1 MKFLITIFFI
11 FVLNISHVLSDNLYD
26 ALKITYKNNK
36 ELNAERENVNIA
48 EQDLKISKGNYLPSG
63 TITGSKSQ
71 QDTNKLTN
79 QSGGDAAI
87 NDVDP
92 LNTTIKLEQTLID
105 FGRNA
110 ELKKSKLGLNLSK
123 EKLKK
128 TEQEIFYKAIEAYSN
143 LIASTERVK
152 INERNLNLLT
162 RQVENDKTRLEIG
175 QITLSDLSQ
184 SESSLAGAEAKNI
197 KAINDLTTSKLNYEN
212 VIGKINNVDNLNKT
226 LNPISPL
233 PKSLSEA
240 IEISNNNNP
249 DIIIARIEYEQSE
262 KDIKISKADLA
273 PTATL
278 SVERSNT
285 EDFSSTIDEKEQD
298 TIKATITWPFFS
310 GGKNLANVNKNQSEK
325 IRKRLL
331 LDNTIKSSETNVA
344 SAWSN
349 YQSSESILT
358 SIRAQVNA
366 AEIANEGI
374 TEEYQRGSR
383 STLDF
388 IQSTAILLDARIS
401 LANSERDFILAQYNL
416 LKSVGLLTSSY
427 LKIEELL

>member
-110 ELKKSKLGLNLSK
+110 ELKKSKLGLSLSK

-278 SVERSNT
+278 SIERSNT

-416 LKSVGLLTSSY
+416 LKSVGLLNSNY
-427 LKIEELL
+427 LNIK

>member
-1 MKFLITIFFI
+1 MKLLIAIIFI
-11 FVLNISHVLSDNLYD
+11 FVFNINQVLSDNLLD

-48 EQDLKISKGNYLPSG
+48 EQDLKISKGNYFPSG

-79 QSGGDAAI
+79 QNGGNASI

-110 ELKKSKLGLNLSK
+110 ELKKSKLGLNLSI

-143 LIASTERVK
+143 FLASIEK
-152 INERNLNLLT
+152 AEINERNLNLLT

-212 VIGKINNVDNLNKT
+212 VIGKINNIDNLNKS

-233 PKSLSEA
+233 PKSLNEA
-240 IEISNNNNP
+240 IEISKNNNP
-249 DIIIARIEYEQSE
+249 DIIIAKIEYEQSE
-262 KDIKISKADLA
+262 KDIKISKAELA

-278 SVERSNT
+278 SIERSNT

-298 TIKATITWPFFS
+298 TFKATITWPFFS
-310 GGKNLANVNKNQSEK
+310 GGKNLANVNKNRSEK

-331 LDNTIKSSETNVA
+331 LDNIIKSSETNVA

-349 YQSSESILT
+349 YQSSKGILR

-374 TEEYQRGSR
+374 TVEYQRGSR

-388 IQSTAILLDARIS
+388 IQSTSILLDARVS
-401 LANSERDFILAQYNL
+401 LANSEKEFILAQYNL
-416 LKSVGLLTSSY
+416 LKSIGLLNSNY
-427 LKIEELL
+427 LNIK

>member
-1 MKFLITIFFI
+1 MKFLIAIIFI
-11 FVLNISHVLSDNLYD
+11 FVLNINHVLSDNLYD
-26 ALKITYKNNK
+26 ALKIAYKNNK

-48 EQDLKISKGNYLPSG
+48 KQDLKISKGNYLPSG

-79 QSGGDAAI
+79 QSGGDAAT

-92 LNTTIKLEQTLID
+92 LNTTIKIEQTLID

-110 ELKKSKLGLNLSK
+110 ELKKSQLGLNLAK

-128 TEQEIFYKAIEAYSN
+128 PEQETFYKAIEAYSN
-143 LIASTERVK
+143 LIASVEKVK
-152 INERNLNLLT
+152 INRQNLNLLI

-197 KAINDLTTSKLNYEN
+197 KSINDLTTSKLNYEN
-212 VIGKINNVDNLNKT
+212 VIGKINNVDDLTKS

-233 PKSLSEA
+233 PKSLKEA
-240 IEISNNNNP
+240 IELSNNNNP
-249 DIIIARIEYEQSE
+249 DIKIAKIEYEQSE
-262 KDIKISKADLA
+262 KDIKISKSDLA

-278 SVERSNT
+278 SIERSNT

-325 IRKRLL
+325 IKKRLL
-331 LDNTIKSSETNVA
+331 LDNTIKSTETNVA

-349 YQSSESILT
+349 YQSSESILR
-358 SIRAQVNA
+358 SIRDQVNA

-374 TEEYQRGSR
+374 TQEYQRGSR

-401 LANSERDFILAQYNL
+401 LANSERDFILAQNNL
-416 LKSVGLLTSSY
+416 LKSVGLLNSDY
-427 LKIEELL
+427 LKIK

>member
-48 EQDLKISKGNYLPSG
+48 EQDLKISRGNYLPSG

-110 ELKKSKLGLNLSK
+110 ELKKSKLGLSLSK

-143 LIASTERVK
+143 LIASIERVK

-416 LKSVGLLTSSY
+416 LKSVGLLNSNY
-427 LKIEELL
+427 LNIK

>member
-11 FVLNISHVLSDNLYD
+11 FIFNINYALSDNLYD
-26 ALKITYKNNK
+26 ALKITFKNNK

-48 EQDLKISKGNYLPSG
+48 EQDLKISKGNYLPTG

-71 QDTNKLTN
+71 QDTKKLTN
-79 QSGGDAAI
+79 QGGSNAAI

-92 LNTTIKLEQTLID
+92 LNSTIKLEQTLID

-143 LIASTERVK
+143 LIASIEKVE
-152 INERNLNLLT
+152 INEKNLNLLI
-162 RQVENDKTRLEIG
+162 RQVENDKTRLDIG

-197 KAINDLTTSKLNYEN
+197 KAINDLNTSKLNYEN
-212 VIGKINNVDNLNKT
+212 IIGKINNLDNLNKS

-233 PKSLSEA
+233 PKSLNEA
-240 IEISNNNNP
+240 VELSNNNNP
-249 DIIIARIEYEQSE
+249 DITIAKIEYEQSE
-262 KDIKISKADLA
+262 KDIKISKSELA

-278 SVERSNT
+278 SIERSNT

-298 TIKATITWPFFS
+298 TITATVTWPFFS
-310 GGKNLANVNKNQSEK
+310 GGKNLAKLNKNQSEK
-325 IRKRLL
+325 VRKRLL
-331 LDNTIKSSETNVA
+331 LDNTIKSSETKVA

-349 YQSSESILT
+349 YQSSESILK

-374 TEEYQRGSR
+374 TEEYQKGSR

-388 IQSTAILLDARIS
+388 IQSTTILLDARIS
-401 LANSERDFILAQYNL
+401 LADSERDFTLSQYNL
-416 LKSVGLLTSSY
+416 LKSIGLLNSDY
-427 LKIEELL
+427 LNVK

>member
-110 ELKKSKLGLNLSK
+110 ELKKSKLGLSLSK

-143 LIASTERVK
+143 LIASIERVK

-331 LDNTIKSSETNVA
+331 LDNTIKSNETSIS

-416 LKSVGLLTSSY
+416 LKSVGLLNSNY
-427 LKIEELL
+427 LNIK

>member
-143 LIASTERVK
+143 LIASIERVK

-212 VIGKINNVDNLNKT
+212 VIGKINNVDNLNKA

-416 LKSVGLLTSSY
+416 LKSVGLLNSNY
-427 LKIEELL
+427 LNIK

>member
-233 PKSLSEA
+233 PKSLNEA

-249 DIIIARIEYEQSE
+249 DIIIAKIEYEQSE

-278 SVERSNT
+278 SIERSNT

-298 TIKATITWPFFS
+298 TIKATVTWPFFS

-349 YQSSESILT
+349 FQSSESILT

-416 LKSVGLLTSSY
+416 LKSVGLLNSNY
-427 LKIEELL
+427 LNIK

>member
-1 MKFLITIFFI
+1 MKFLITIIFI
-11 FVLNISHVLSDNLYD
+11 FIFNINYALSDSLYD

-48 EQDLKISKGNYLPSG
+48 EQDLKISKGNYLPTG
-63 TITGSKSQ
+63 TITGSKSR

-79 QSGGDAAI
+79 QSGGDAST

-92 LNTTIKLEQTLID
+92 VNTTIKLEQTLID

-110 ELKKSKLGLNLSK
+110 ELKKSQLGLNLSK

-128 TEQEIFYKAIEAYSN
+128 TEQEIFYKAIESYSN
-143 LIASTERVK
+143 LIASIEKVD
-152 INERNLNLLT
+152 INEKNLNLLK

-184 SESSLAGAEAKNI
+184 SESSLAGAEAKNT
-197 KAINDLTTSKLNYEN
+197 KAINDFTTSKLNYEN
-212 VIGKINNVDNLNKT
+212 VIGKIDNIDDLNKS

-233 PKSLSEA
+233 PQSLNDA
-240 IEISNNNNP
+240 IKLSINNNP
-249 DIIIARIEYEQSE
+249 NILIAKIEYEQSE
-262 KDIKISKADLA
+262 KDIKISKSELA

-278 SVERSNT
+278 SIERSNT
-285 EDFSSTIDEKEQD
+285 EDFSSTIDKKEQD

-310 GGKNLANVNKNQSEK
+310 GGKNLAKVNKNQSEK

-331 LDNTIKSSETNVA
+331 LDNTIKSNETSIS

-349 YQSSESILT
+349 YQSSESILK

-374 TEEYQRGSR
+374 TEEYQKGSR

-401 LANSERDFILAQYNL
+401 LANSERDFVLAQYNL
-416 LKSVGLLTSSY
+416 LKSIGLLNSDY
-427 LKIEELL
+427 LKVK

>member
-26 ALKITYKNNK
+26 ALKIAYKNNK

-110 ELKKSKLGLNLSK
+110 ELKKSKLGLSLSK

-143 LIASTERVK
+143 LIASIEKVK
-152 INERNLNLLT
+152 INERNFNLLT

-416 LKSVGLLTSSY
+416 LKSVGLLNSNY
-427 LKIEELL
+427 LNIK

>member
-11 FVLNISHVLSDNLYD
+11 FIFNINHTLSDNLYD

-36 ELNAERENVNIA
+36 ELNAERENINIA
-48 EQDLKISKGNYLPSG
+48 EQDLKISKGSYLPTG

-79 QSGGDAAI
+79 QNGGDSSI

-105 FGRNA
+105 FGRGA
-110 ELKKSKLGLNLSK
+110 ELDKSKLGLILSK

-143 LIASTERVK
+143 LIASSEKVK
-152 INERNLNLLT
+152 INEKNLNLLIG
-162 RQVENDKTRLEIG
+162 QVENDKTRLEIG

-197 KAINDLTTSKLNYEN
+197 KAMNDLTTSKLDYEN
-212 VIGKINNVDNLNKT
+212 VIGKIINIEDLNKS
-226 LNPISPL
+226 LKPISPL
-233 PKSLSEA
+233 PISLNEAIQLSEK
-240 IEISNNNNP
+240 NNP
-249 DIIIARIEYEQSE
+249 DVIIAKIEYEQSE
-262 KDIKISKADLA
+262 KDIKISKSDLA

-278 SVERSNT
+278 SIERSNT

-298 TIKATITWPFFS
+298 SIKATITWPFFS
-310 GGKNLANVNKNQSEK
+310 GGKNLAKVSKNQSEK

-331 LDNTIKSSETNVA
+331 LDNTIKSSKTSVA

-349 YQSSESILT
+349 YQTSESILA

-374 TEEYQRGSR
+374 TEEYQKGSR

-401 LANSERDFILAQYNL
+401 LANSERDFTLSQYNL
-416 LKSVGLLTSSY
+416 LKSIGLLNSDY
-427 LKIEELL
+427 LNVK

>member
-1 MKFLITIFFI
+1 MKFLIAIIFI
-11 FVLNISHVLSDNLYD
+11 FVLNINHVLSDNLFD
-26 ALKITYKNNK
+26 ALKIAYKNNK

-48 EQDLKISKGNYLPSG
+48 EQNLKISKGNYLPSG

-79 QSGGDAAI
+79 QSGADAAI

-110 ELKKSKLGLNLSK
+110 ELKKSKLGLSLSK

-143 LIASTERVK
+143 LIASIERVK

-184 SESSLAGAEAKNI
+184 SESSLAGAEAKNT

-416 LKSVGLLTSSY
+416 LKSVGLLNSNY
-427 LKIEELL
+427 LNIK

>member
-110 ELKKSKLGLNLSK
+110 ELKKSKLGLSLSK

-143 LIASTERVK
+143 LIASIERVK

-310 GGKNLANVNKNQSEK
+310 GGKNLAKVNKNQSEK

-416 LKSVGLLTSSY
+416 LKSVGLLNSNY
-427 LKIEELL
+427 LNIK

>member
-110 ELKKSKLGLNLSK
+110 ELKKSKLGLSLSK

-143 LIASTERVK
+143 LIASIERVK

-331 LDNTIKSSETNVA
+331 LDNTIKSSETNIA

-401 LANSERDFILAQYNL
+401 LANSEKDFILAQYNL
-416 LKSVGLLTSSY
+416 LKSVGLLNSNY
-427 LKIEELL
+427 LNIK

>member
-1 MKFLITIFFI
+1 MKLLILIIFILF
-11 FVLNISHVLSDNLYD
+11 FNINHVLSKNLYD
-26 ALKITYKNNK
+26 ALKVTYKNNK

-48 EQDLKISKGNYLPSG
+48 EQELKISKSNYLPTG
-63 TITGSKSQ
+63 TITGSKSR
-71 QDTNKLTN
+71 QDTDKLTN
-79 QSGGDAAI
+79 QSGGDATI

-110 ELKKSKLGLNLSK
+110 ELKKSQLGLNLSK

-128 TEQEIFYKAIEAYSN
+128 KEQEIFYKAIEAHTN
-143 LIASTERVK
+143 LIASIERVK

-212 VIGKINNVDNLNKT
+212 VIEKINNVDDLTKS
-226 LNPISPL
+226 LNPISQL
-233 PKSLSEA
+233 PKSLNEA
-240 IEISNNNNP
+240 IEISKNNNP
-249 DIIIARIEYEQSE
+249 DIIIAKIEYEQSE

-416 LKSVGLLTSSY
+416 LKSVGLLNSNY
-427 LKIEELL
+427 LNIK

>member
-110 ELKKSKLGLNLSK
+110 ELKKSKLGLSLSK

-143 LIASTERVK
+143 LIASIERVK

-262 KDIKISKADLA
+262 KDIKISKSDLA

-331 LDNTIKSSETNVA
+331 LDNTIKSGETNVA

-416 LKSVGLLTSSY
+416 LKSVGLLNSNY
-427 LKIEELL
+427 LNIK

>member
-110 ELKKSKLGLNLSK
+110 ELKKSKLGLSLSK

-143 LIASTERVK
+143 LIASIERVK
-152 INERNLNLLT
+152 MNERNLNLLT

-331 LDNTIKSSETNVA
+331 LDNTIKSGETNVA

-416 LKSVGLLTSSY
+416 LKSVGLLNSNY
-427 LKIEELL
+427 LNIK

>member
-110 ELKKSKLGLNLSK
+110 ELKKSKLGLSLSK

-143 LIASTERVK
+143 LIASIERVK

-331 LDNTIKSSETNVA
+331 LDNTIKSGETNVA

-416 LKSVGLLTSSY
+416 LKSVGLLNSNY
-427 LKIEELL
+427 LNIK

>member
-110 ELKKSKLGLNLSK
+110 ELKKSKLGLSLSK

-143 LIASTERVK
+143 LIASIERVK

-331 LDNTIKSSETNVA
+331 LDNTTKSSETNVA

-416 LKSVGLLTSSY
+416 LKSVGLLNSNY
-427 LKIEELL
+427 LNIK

>member
-1 MKFLITIFFI
+1 MKFLIAIIFI
-11 FVLNISHVLSDNLYD
+11 FVLNINHVLSDNLYD
-26 ALKITYKNNK
+26 ALKIAYKNNK
-36 ELNAERENVNIA
+36 ELNAKRENVNIA

-79 QSGGDAAI
+79 QSGGDAAT

-92 LNTTIKLEQTLID
+92 LNTTIKIEQTLLD

-110 ELKKSKLGLNLSK
+110 ELKKSQLGLNLAK

-128 TEQEIFYKAIEAYSN
+128 AEQETFYKAIEAYSN
-143 LIASTERVK
+143 LIASVEKVK
-152 INERNLNLLT
+152 INRQNLNLLI

-212 VIGKINNVDNLNKT
+212 VIGKINNVDDLTKS

-233 PKSLSEA
+233 PKSLKEA
-240 IEISNNNNP
+240 IELSNNNNP
-249 DIIIARIEYEQSE
+249 DIKIAKIEYEQSE
-262 KDIKISKADLA
+262 KDIKIAKSDLA

-278 SVERSNT
+278 SIERSNT
-285 EDFSSTIDEKEQD
+285 EDFSSTINEKEQD

-325 IRKRLL
+325 IKKRLL

-374 TEEYQRGSR
+374 TQEYQRGSR

-401 LANSERDFILAQYNL
+401 LANSERDFILAQNNL
-416 LKSVGLLTSSY
+416 LKSVGLLNSDY
-427 LKIEELL
+427 LKIK

>member
-110 ELKKSKLGLNLSK
+110 ELKKSKLGLSLSK

-143 LIASTERVK
+143 LIASIERVK

-233 PKSLSEA
+233 PKSLNEA

-416 LKSVGLLTSSY
+416 LKSVGLLNSNY
-427 LKIEELL
+427 LNIK

>member
-79 QSGGDAAI
+79 QTGGDAAI

-416 LKSVGLLTSSY
+416 LKSVGLLNSNY
-427 LKIEELL
+427 LNIK

>member
-11 FVLNISHVLSDNLYD
+11 FIFNINYALSDNLYD
-26 ALKITYKNNK
+26 ALKITFKNNK

-48 EQDLKISKGNYLPSG
+48 EQDLKISKGNYLPTG

-71 QDTNKLTN
+71 QDTKKLTN
-79 QSGGDAAI
+79 QGGSNAAI

-92 LNTTIKLEQTLID
+92 LNSTIKLEQTLID

-143 LIASTERVK
+143 LIASIEKVE
-152 INERNLNLLT
+152 INEKNLNLLI
-162 RQVENDKTRLEIG
+162 RQVENDKTRLDIG

-197 KAINDLTTSKLNYEN
+197 KAINDLNTSKLNYEN
-212 VIGKINNVDNLNKT
+212 IIGKINNLDNLNKS

-233 PKSLSEA
+233 PKSLNEA
-240 IEISNNNNP
+240 VELSNNNNP
-249 DIIIARIEYEQSE
+249 DITIAKIEYEQSE
-262 KDIKISKADLA
+262 KDIKISKSELA

-278 SVERSNT
+278 SIERSNT

-298 TIKATITWPFFS
+298 TITATVTWPFFS
-310 GGKNLANVNKNQSEK
+310 GGKNLAKFNKNQSEK
-325 IRKRLL
+325 VRKRLL
-331 LDNTIKSSETNVA
+331 LDNTIKSSETKVA

-349 YQSSESILT
+349 YQSSESILK

-374 TEEYQRGSR
+374 TEEYQKGSR

-388 IQSTAILLDARIS
+388 IQSTTILLDARIS
-401 LANSERDFILAQYNL
+401 LADSERDFTLSQYNL
-416 LKSVGLLTSSY
+416 LKSIGLLNSDY
-427 LKIEELL
+427 LNVK

>member
-1 MKFLITIFFI
+1 MKFLIAIFFI

-87 NDVDP
+87 NDADP

-110 ELKKSKLGLNLSK
+110 ELKKSKLGLSLSK

-416 LKSVGLLTSSY
+416 LKSVGLLNSNY
-427 LKIEELL
+427 LNIK

>member
-1 MKFLITIFFI
+1 MKFLIAIIFI
-11 FVLNISHVLSDNLYD
+11 FVLNINHALSDNLYD
-26 ALKITYKNNK
+26 ALKIAYKNNK

-71 QDTNKLTN
+71 QGTNKLTN
-79 QSGGDAAI
+79 QNGGNASI
-87 NDVDP
+87 SDVDP

-110 ELKKSKLGLNLSK
+110 ELKKSKLGLNLSI

-143 LIASTERVK
+143 FLASIEK
-152 INERNLNLLT
+152 AEINERNLNLLT

-212 VIGKINNVDNLNKT
+212 VIGKINNIDNLNKS

-233 PKSLSEA
+233 PKSLNEA
-240 IEISNNNNP
+240 IEISKNNNP
-249 DIIIARIEYEQSE
+249 DIIIAKIEYEQSE
-262 KDIKISKADLA
+262 KDIKISKAELA

-278 SVERSNT
+278 SIERSNT

-298 TIKATITWPFFS
+298 TFKATITWPFFS
-310 GGKNLANVNKNQSEK
+310 GGKNLANVNKNRSEK

-331 LDNTIKSSETNVA
+331 LDNIIKSSETNVA

-349 YQSSESILT
+349 YQSSKGILR

-374 TEEYQRGSR
+374 TVEYQRGSR

-388 IQSTAILLDARIS
+388 IQSTSILLDARVS
-401 LANSERDFILAQYNL
+401 LANSEKEFILAQYNL
-416 LKSVGLLTSSY
+416 LKSIGLLNSNY
-427 LKIEELL
+427 LNIK

>member
-1 MKFLITIFFI
+1 MKFLIAIIFI
-11 FVLNISHVLSDNLYD
+11 FVLNINHALSDNLYD
-26 ALKITYKNNK
+26 ALKIAYKNNK

-79 QSGGDAAI
+79 QSGGDAAT
-87 NDVDP
+87 NDVNP
-92 LNTTIKLEQTLID
+92 LNTTIKIEQTLID

-110 ELKKSKLGLNLSK
+110 ELKKSQLGLNLAK

-128 TEQEIFYKAIEAYSN
+128 AEQETFYKAIEAYSN
-143 LIASTERVK
+143 LIASVEKVK
-152 INERNLNLLT
+152 INRQNLNLLI

-197 KAINDLTTSKLNYEN
+197 KSINDLTTSKLNYEN
-212 VIGKINNVDNLNKT
+212 VIGKINNVDDLTKS

-233 PKSLSEA
+233 PKSLKEA
-240 IEISNNNNP
+240 IELSNNNNP
-249 DIIIARIEYEQSE
+249 DIKIAKIEYEQSE
-262 KDIKISKADLA
+262 KDIKISKSDLA

-278 SVERSNT
+278 SIERSNT
-285 EDFSSTIDEKEQD
+285 EDFSSTINEKEQD

-325 IRKRLL
+325 IKKRLL
-331 LDNTIKSSETNVA
+331 LDNTIKSTETNVA

-374 TEEYQRGSR
+374 TQEYQRGSR

-401 LANSERDFILAQYNL
+401 LANSERDFILAQNNL
-416 LKSVGLLTSSY
+416 LKSVGLLNSDY
-427 LKIEELL
+427 LKIK

>member
-11 FVLNISHVLSDNLYD
+11 FVLNISHVLSDNLHD

-110 ELKKSKLGLNLSK
+110 ELKKSKLGLSLSK

-143 LIASTERVK
+143 LIASIERVK
-152 INERNLNLLT
+152 INERNFNLLT

-285 EDFSSTIDEKEQD
+285 EDLSSTIDEKEQD

-416 LKSVGLLTSSY
+416 LKSVGLLNSNY
-427 LKIEELL
+427 LNIK

>member
-1 MKFLITIFFI
+1 M
-11 FVLNISHVLSDNLYD
+11 
-26 ALKITYKNNK
+26 
-36 ELNAERENVNIA
+36 
-48 EQDLKISKGNYLPSG
+48 
-63 TITGSKSQ
+63 
-71 QDTNKLTN
+71 
-79 QSGGDAAI
+79 
-87 NDVDP
+87 
-92 LNTTIKLEQTLID
+92 
-105 FGRNA
+105 
-110 ELKKSKLGLNLSK
+110 
-123 EKLKK
+123 
-128 TEQEIFYKAIEAYSN
+128 
-143 LIASTERVK
+143 IASIERVK

-416 LKSVGLLTSSY
+416 LKSVGLLNSNY
-427 LKIEELL
+427 LNIK

>member
-1 MKFLITIFFI
+1 MRLLITIIFI
-11 FVLNISHVLSDNLYD
+11 SIFNINYAFSDSLYD
-26 ALKITYKNNK
+26 ALKNTYKNNK
-36 ELNAERENVNIA
+36 ELNAERENVSIA
-48 EQDLKISKGNYLPSG
+48 EQDLKISQSNYLPTG

-71 QDTNKLTN
+71 QNTKKLTN
-79 QSGGDAAI
+79 QSGGDATV

-92 LNTTIKLEQTLID
+92 INTTIKLEQTLID
-105 FGRNA
+105 FGRYA
-110 ELKKSKLGLNLSK
+110 KLKKSQLGLNLSK

-128 TEQEIFYKAIEAYSN
+128 TEQDIFYKAIEAYSN
-143 LIASTERVK
+143 LIASIEKVD
-152 INERNLNLLT
+152 INEKNLNLLL
-162 RQVENDKTRLEIG
+162 RQAENDKNRLEIG

-184 SESSLAGAEAKNI
+184 SESSLAGAKAKNI

-212 VIGKINNVDNLNKT
+212 VVGKINDIDDLNKS
-226 LNPISPL
+226 LSPISPL
-233 PKSLSEA
+233 PKSLNDA
-240 IEISNNNNP
+240 IELSNTNNP
-249 DIIIARIEYEQSE
+249 DINIAKIKYEQSE
-262 KDIKISKADLA
+262 RDIQISRSDLA

-278 SVERSNT
+278 SIERSNT
-285 EDFSSTIDEKEQD
+285 EDFSSTYDEKEQD
-298 TIKATITWPFFS
+298 TIKATVTWPFFS
-310 GGKNLANVNKNQSEK
+310 GGKNLAKVNKNQSEK

-331 LDNTIKSSETNVA
+331 LDNEIKSNQTNVA

-349 YQSSESILT
+349 YQTSESILA

-401 LANSERDFILAQYNL
+401 LAESEREFILAQYNL
-416 LKSVGLLTSSY
+416 LKSIGLLNSNY
-427 LKIEELL
+427 LNIK

>member
-1 MKFLITIFFI
+1 MKFLIAIIFIFF
-11 FVLNISHVLSDNLYD
+11 LNINHVLSDNLYD
-26 ALKITYKNNK
+26 ALKIAYKNNK

-110 ELKKSKLGLNLSK
+110 ELKKSKLGLSLSK

-143 LIASTERVK
+143 LIASIERVK

-212 VIGKINNVDNLNKT
+212 VIGKINNVDDLTKS
-226 LNPISPL
+226 LNPISQL
-233 PKSLSEA
+233 PKSLNEA
-240 IEISNNNNP
+240 IEISKNNNP
-249 DIIIARIEYEQSE
+249 DIIIAKIEYEQSE

-416 LKSVGLLTSSY
+416 LKSVGLLNSNY
-427 LKIEELL
+427 LNIK

>member
-143 LIASTERVK
+143 LIASTEKVK

-233 PKSLSEA
+233 PK
-240 IEISNNNNP
+240 
-249 DIIIARIEYEQSE
+249 
-262 KDIKISKADLA
+262 
-273 PTATL
+273 
-278 SVERSNT
+278 
-285 EDFSSTIDEKEQD
+285 
-298 TIKATITWPFFS
+298 
-310 GGKNLANVNKNQSEK
+310 
-325 IRKRLL
+325 
-331 LDNTIKSSETNVA
+331 
-344 SAWSN
+344 
-349 YQSSESILT
+349 
-358 SIRAQVNA
+358 
-366 AEIANEGI
+366 
-374 TEEYQRGSR
+374 
-383 STLDF
+383 
-388 IQSTAILLDARIS
+388 
-401 LANSERDFILAQYNL
+401 
-416 LKSVGLLTSSY
+416 
-427 LKIEELL
+427 

>member
-1 MKFLITIFFI
+1 MKFLITFFFI
-11 FVLNISHVLSDNLYD
+11 FVLNISHVLSDNLHD

-110 ELKKSKLGLNLSK
+110 ELKKSKLGLSLSK

-416 LKSVGLLTSSY
+416 LKSVGLLNSNY
-427 LKIEELL
+427 LNIK

>member
-26 ALKITYKNNK
+26 VLKITYKNNK

-143 LIASTERVK
+143 LIASIERVK

-416 LKSVGLLTSSY
+416 LKSVGLLNSNH
-427 LKIEELL
+427 LNIK